1 MKTALTSMA
10 ITLAAAM
17 AAGEA
22 RAQATNPP
30 AGCTGFLTVQTRA
43 CTVSHYWRCE
53 AAPEGTVWEVSHDLD
68 GPVSQHVYD
77 REFQWVDAFYF
88 NTGTSER
95 LFEAGPDPI
104 SMSELLEKGVDT
116 YDFTTIE
123 QTGDEAVKLNT
134 KGRDEATGKTEVID
148 GVTLHTFTVN
158 SETRDEN
165 GDLVFAATGK
175 QYVLKE
181 ERLFMLGQESYFD
194 GEEQWQEDNTPRE
207 FIFPGE
213 KGFTDFRPRYGCNA
227 LQAGLVLP
235 DSQ

>member
-1 MKTALTSMA
+1 MKTITPLLPAALALLTA
-10 ITLAAAM
+10 GGAAA
-17 AAGEA
+17 
-22 RAQATNPP
+22 QSTSPP
-30 AGCTGFLTVQTRA
+30 AGCSGFLTVHTRA

-53 AAPEGTVWEVSHDLD
+53 DAPEGTTWEVSHDLD
-68 GPVSQHVYD
+68 GPTSMHVYD

-88 NTGTSER
+88 NSGTTER
-95 LFEAGPDPI
+95 LFEPGPDPI
-104 SMSELLEKGVDT
+104 SMSELLEQGVDT

-123 QTGDEAVKLNT
+123 QTGEEAVKLNT
-134 KGRDEATGKTEVID
+134 KGRDETTGNTEVID
-148 GVTLHTFTVN
+148 GVTLLTVTVN

-175 QYVLKE
+175 QYVFAD

-213 KGFTDFRPRYGCNA
+213 KGFSDFRPRYGCNA
-227 LQAGLVLP
+227 LQASFVP
-235 DSQ
+235 PVSQ